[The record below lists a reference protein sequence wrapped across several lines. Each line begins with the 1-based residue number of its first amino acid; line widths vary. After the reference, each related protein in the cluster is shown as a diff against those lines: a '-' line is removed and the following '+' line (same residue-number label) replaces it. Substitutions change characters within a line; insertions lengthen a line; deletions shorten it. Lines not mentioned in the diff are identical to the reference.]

1 MQVCQQLM
9 TVYNTS
15 DEPLP
20 LSSAHSSTSAFSS
33 SKLRRS
39 EHSRLHEAVKAIALC
54 HNVTPAYDTTEQ

>member
-1 MQVCQQLM
+1 MM
-9 TVYNTS
+9 VYNTS

-20 LSSAHSSTSAFSS
+20 SSSAYTNTSAFSS

-54 HNVTPAYDTTEQ
+54 HNVTPAYDTTDQ